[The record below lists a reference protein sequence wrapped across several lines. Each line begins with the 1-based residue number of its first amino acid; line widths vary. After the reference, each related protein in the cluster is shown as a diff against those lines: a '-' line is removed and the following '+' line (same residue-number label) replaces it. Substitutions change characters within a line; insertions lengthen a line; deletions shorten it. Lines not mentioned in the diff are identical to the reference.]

1 MNDLDK
7 DLKDLLEA
15 ARDATIVLRN
25 HAEQLETEGK
35 SASRERSAI
44 DRLNMAIQLVEYD
57 LHQSGKLDERW
68 DWRL

>member
-1 MNDLDK
+1 MSDLDK

-15 ARDATIVLRN
+15 ARNAITVLRSN
-25 HAEQLETEGK
+25 AEQLETQGK
-35 SASRERSAI
+35 SASTERSAI

-57 LHQSGKLDERW
+57 LHQSGKLGERW